1 MSAKSVARLKE
12 LCYIVPKQIRS
23 ISDQDI
29 LCKSVP
35 GKWSK
40 LEILGHLVDSATNNH
55 HRLIRSRLEEVPII
69 TYNGDDWVRIQN
81 YQEMD
86 REHVLI
92 LWQMYNLHMANVMTG
107 VNSED
112 LQKEVLVNEDAKVT
126 LAFLIDDYVDHLEHH
141 LKQIL
146 TS

>member
-1 MSAKSVARLKE
+1 MSAKSIARLKE
-12 LCYIVPKQIRS
+12 LCYIVPKQIRI
-23 ISDQDI
+23 ISDQD
-29 LCKSVP
+29 LLYKSAL

-55 HRLIRSRLEEVPII
+55 HRLIRSRLEEVPSI

-81 YQEMD
+81 YQEMG

-92 LWQMYNLHMANVMTG
+92 LWQTYNLHMANVMSG
-107 VNSED
+107 VINDD
-112 LQKEVLVNEDAKVT
+112 LQKEVLVNDGERVN
-126 LAFLIDDYVDHLEHH
+126 LAFLIDDYVAHLEHH

>member
-1 MSAKSVARLKE
+1 MVM
-12 LCYIVPKQIRS
+12 I
-23 ISDQDI
+23 
-29 LCKSVP
+29 
-35 GKWSK
+35 G
-40 LEILGHLVDSATNNH
+40 LGL
-55 HRLIRSRLEEVPII
+55 
-69 TYNGDDWVRIQN
+69 N